1 MVLVQAP
8 QKAPVAQPRPTVPQP
23 GMSSGGAAA
32 ASALA
37 GLDFSSIKIPK
48 PGEQSTSRPPQRVSY
63 CYSTSHSLF
72 QLLWPPKGER
82 TPGTYVTCYSKQQFL
97 LKRLQ
102 PSVRFPYLFRFSK
115 VVPFEPSLNRLH
127 RPGLYSYHNLHFQ
140 LKCSFQILNTRFLV
154 DKGQS

>member
-48 PGEQSTSRPPQRVSY
+48 PGEQSTSRPQQRVSLLLLLY
-63 CYSTSHSLF
+63 KSFIVSTSMTPKRRKNAGYLRHLLQQTTVFFGNDFSRLYVIRTYFVSPKLCHSNL
-72 QLLWPPKGER
+72 PP
-82 TPGTYVTCYSKQQFL
+82 
-97 LKRLQ
+97 
-102 PSVRFPYLFRFSK
+102 
-115 VVPFEPSLNRLH
+115 NRLYSV
-127 RPGLYSYHNLHFQ
+127 GLFSYHSQ
-140 LKCSFQILNTRFLV
+140 LKCSFQIMNI
-154 DKGQS
+154 G